1 MPEESDECAR
11 LDRTPPPPTLSP
23 AAITV
28 GRGED
33 LTSEHPLLGE
43 ETKQTAVVGNV
54 LFIGDDIKLI
64 LLLTV
69 AKDRL
74 SLKFKMYEEH
84 CFIKNK

>member
-11 LDRTPPPPTLSP
+11 MDRTPPPPTLSP

-43 ETKQTAVVGNV
+43 ETKYRRRFFLIDGKIGNV
-54 LFIGDDIKLI
+54 LLIGDGIKPI
-64 LLLTV
+64 LLLIV
-69 AKDRL
+69 AKDNL
-74 SLKFKMYEEH
+74 
-84 CFIKNK
+84 